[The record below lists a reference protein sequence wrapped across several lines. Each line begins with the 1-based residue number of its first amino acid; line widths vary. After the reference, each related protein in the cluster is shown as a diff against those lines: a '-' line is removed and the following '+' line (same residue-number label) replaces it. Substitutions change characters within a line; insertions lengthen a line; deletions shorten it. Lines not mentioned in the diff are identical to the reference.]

1 MLKSCRHILFSGL
14 FAFLF
19 LVLFKTGLL
28 YHLEQYSLFC
38 PKGEYLRSFFEQP
51 GGVLALVG
59 AFLTQ
64 FCHFPVLGAALF
76 TLCLCLLTWLTG
88 KAFGLEGKAAWLATL
103 PALFLLLF
111 VTRLDY
117 SIYLFKT
124 YGLLFSQV
132 LGYTVAA
139 GLVLVYRKCFLGRR
153 YSPMFPALVL
163 LAGYP
168 LFGSFSLIAAVLMA
182 LTALRE
188 GKLGLIE
195 LAVTLILGAA
205 VPWLCRELPWV
216 FPRIHRNFVYFAG
229 FPYKE
234 FVENGICQVPLILAF
249 AAMAA
254 LCFLRKARGFAV
266 PALVLAAVLAVGAG
280 SNWDSGFR
288 TVLGMERAVSQQD
301 WDQVLKLAKKE
312 RTPNRIH
319 VLYRNIALYGKG
331 TLTEEM
337 FRYPDGDAPLR
348 SKAVF
353 PISYI
358 CAAPV
363 LYYCGMPNPCDRLA
377 MEYSSTFCK
386 NIHFYKYQAK
396 TALLSGEYDLARKY
410 LDMVDANWFQGK
422 WVRRYRAFLDNPA
435 LMDEDPE
442 FQRLRPLLQGAWT
455 KYDAVAP
462 LEEML
467 WAQFA
472 DPGYVNESVFEWQAA
487 CYLTRKDAERTLY
500 CVFNRH
506 ELLPDAPVGTALAEG
521 AALFASQSGDLDM
534 MRELVGVLSSRQ
546 QVLRTFSQFS
556 NALNAAGDL
565 RSEKTK
571 ERFQARYEGTYWYYY
586 YFMDINT
593 KR

>member
-28 YHLEQYSLFC
+28 YHLEQYSLYC

-76 TLCLCLLTWLTG
+76 ALCLCLLTWLTG

-153 YSPMFPALVL
+153 YSPIFPALVL

>member
-76 TLCLCLLTWLTG
+76 ALCLCLLTWLTG

-103 PALFLLLF
+103 PALFLVLF

>member
-51 GGVLALVG
+51 GGVLALAG
-59 AFLTQ
+59 AFMTQ
-64 FCHFPVLGAALF
+64 FCHFPVLGAGLF
-76 TLCLCLLTWLTG
+76 ALCLCLLTWLTG

-153 YSPMFPALVL
+153 YAPVFPVLVL

-168 LFGSFSLIAAVLMA
+168 LFGSFSLIAAVLIA

-188 GKLGLIE
+188 GKRGLIE
-195 LAVTLILGAA
+195 LAVALVLGAA
-205 VPWLCRELPWV
+205 VPWLCGELPGV

-301 WDQVLKLAKKE
+301 WDQVLKLAEKE

-435 LMDEDPE
+435 LMDDDPE

-455 KYDAVAP
+455 KYDAIAP

-546 QVLRTFSQFS
+546 QVLRAFSQFS

>member
-76 TLCLCLLTWLTG
+76 ALCLCLLTWLTG

-348 SKAVF
+348 PKAVF

>member
-76 TLCLCLLTWLTG
+76 ALCLCLLTWLTG

-139 GLVLVYRKCFLGRR
+139 GLVLVYRKCFLWRR

-301 WDQVLKLAKKE
+301 WDQVLKLAQKE

>member
-76 TLCLCLLTWLTG
+76 ALCLCLLTWLTG

-182 LTALRE
+182 LIALRE

>member
-76 TLCLCLLTWLTG
+76 ALCLCLLTWLTG

-288 TVLGMERAVSQQD
+288 TVLGMELAVSQQD
-301 WDQVLKLAKKE
+301 WDQVLKLAQKE

>member
-51 GGVLALVG
+51 GGVLALAG
-59 AFLTQ
+59 AFMTQ
-64 FCHFPVLGAALF
+64 FCHFPVLGAGLF
-76 TLCLCLLTWLTG
+76 ALCLCLLTWLTG

-168 LFGSFSLIAAVLMA
+168 LFGSFSLIAAVLIA

>member
-51 GGVLALVG
+51 RGVLALAG

-64 FCHFPVLGAALF
+64 FCHFPGLGAALF
-76 TLCLCLLTWLTG
+76 ALCLCLLTWLTG

-168 LFGSFSLIAAVLMA
+168 LFGSFSLIAAVLIA

-188 GKLGLIE
+188 GKRGLIE
-195 LAVTLILGAA
+195 LAVALVLGAA
-205 VPWLCRELPWV
+205 VPWLCGELPGV

>member
-51 GGVLALVG
+51 GGVLALAG

-64 FCHFPVLGAALF
+64 FCHFPVLGAGLF
-76 TLCLCLLTWLTG
+76 ALCLCLLTWLTG
-88 KAFGLEGKAAWLATL
+88 KAFDLEGKAAWLATL

-153 YSPMFPALVL
+153 CAPVFPALVI

-188 GKLGLIE
+188 GKRGLIE
-195 LAVTLILGAA
+195 FAVALVLGAA
-205 VPWLCRELPWV
+205 VPWLCGELPGV

-254 LCFLRKARGFAV
+254 LCFLRKARGFTV

-435 LMDEDPE
+435 LMDEDAE
-442 FQRLRPLLQGAWT
+442 FRRLRPLLQGAWT
-455 KYDAVAP
+455 KYDAIAP

-546 QVLRTFSQFS
+546 QVLRAFSQFS

>member
-51 GGVLALVG
+51 GGVLALAG

-64 FCHFPVLGAALF
+64 FCHFPVLGAGLF
-76 TLCLCLLTWLTG
+76 ALCLCLLTWLTG

-153 YSPMFPALVL
+153 YAPVFPVLVL

-168 LFGSFSLIAAVLMA
+168 LFGSFSLIAAVLIA

-188 GKLGLIE
+188 GKRGLIE
-195 LAVTLILGAA
+195 LAVALVLGAA
-205 VPWLCRELPWV
+205 VPWLCGELPGV

-301 WDQVLKLAKKE
+301 WDQVLKLAEKE

-435 LMDEDPE
+435 LMDDDPE

-462 LEEML
+462 LEELL

-487 CYLTRKDAERTLY
+487 CYLTRQDAERTLY

-546 QVLRTFSQFS
+546 QVLRSFSQFS

>member
-76 TLCLCLLTWLTG
+76 ALCLCLLTWLTG

-288 TVLGMERAVSQQD
+288 TVLGMEQAVSQQD

-422 WVRRYRAFLDNPA
+422 WARRYRAFLDNPA

-556 NALNAAGDL
+556 NALNAAGDI

>member
-51 GGVLALVG
+51 GGVLALAG

-64 FCHFPVLGAALF
+64 FCHFPVLGAGLF
-76 TLCLCLLTWLTG
+76 ALCLCLLTWLTG

-153 YSPMFPALVL
+153 CAPVFPALVL

-168 LFGSFSLIAAVLMA
+168 LFGSFSLVAAVLMA

-188 GKLGLIE
+188 GKRGLIE
-195 LAVTLILGAA
+195 LAVALVLGAA
-205 VPWLCRELPWV
+205 VPWLCGELPGV

-254 LCFLRKARGFAV
+254 LCFLRKARGFTV

-487 CYLTRKDAERTLY
+487 CYLARKDAERTLY

-546 QVLRTFSQFS
+546 QVLRAFSQFS

>member
-51 GGVLALVG
+51 GGVLALAG

-76 TLCLCLLTWLTG
+76 ALCLCLLTWLTG

-153 YSPMFPALVL
+153 YAPVFPVLVL

-168 LFGSFSLIAAVLMA
+168 LFGSFSLIAAVLIA

-188 GKLGLIE
+188 GKRGLIE
-195 LAVTLILGAA
+195 LAVALVLGAA
-205 VPWLCRELPWV
+205 VPWLCGELPGV

-301 WDQVLKLAKKE
+301 WDQVLKLAEKE

-435 LMDEDPE
+435 LMDDDPE

-455 KYDAVAP
+455 KYDAIAP

>member
-76 TLCLCLLTWLTG
+76 ALCLCLLTWLTG

-153 YSPMFPALVL
+153 CAPVFPALVL

>member
-76 TLCLCLLTWLTG
+76 ALCLCLLTWLTG

-153 YSPMFPALVL
+153 YSPIFPALVL

-249 AAMAA
+249 AAIAA

>member
-51 GGVLALVG
+51 GGVLALAG

-64 FCHFPVLGAALF
+64 FCHFPVLGAGLF
-76 TLCLCLLTWLTG
+76 ALCLCLLTWLTG

-153 YSPMFPALVL
+153 CAPVFPALVI

-168 LFGSFSLIAAVLMA
+168 LFGSFALVAAVLMA
-182 LTALRE
+182 LTAFRE
-188 GKLGLIE
+188 GKRGLIE
-195 LAVTLILGAA
+195 LAVTLVLGAA
-205 VPWLCRELPWV
+205 VPLLCGELPGV

-301 WDQVLKLAKKE
+301 WDQVLKLAQKE

-435 LMDEDPE
+435 LMDDDPE

-455 KYDAVAP
+455 KYDAIAP

-546 QVLRTFSQFS
+546 QVLRAFSQFS

>member
-51 GGVLALVG
+51 GGVLALAG

-64 FCHFPVLGAALF
+64 FCHFPVLGAGLF
-76 TLCLCLLTWLTG
+76 ALCLCLLTWLTG

-153 YSPMFPALVL
+153 CAPVFPALVL

-301 WDQVLKLAKKE
+301 WDQVLKLAQKE

-546 QVLRTFSQFS
+546 QVLRAFSQFS

-565 RSEKTK
+565 RSEKTR

>member
-76 TLCLCLLTWLTG
+76 ALCLFLLTWLTG

-153 YSPMFPALVL
+153 YSPIFPALVL

>member
-51 GGVLALVG
+51 GGVLALAG

-64 FCHFPVLGAALF
+64 FCHFPVLGAGLF
-76 TLCLCLLTWLTG
+76 ALCLCLLTWLTG

-132 LGYTVAA
+132 LGYTVAV

-153 YSPMFPALVL
+153 CAPVFPALVL

-168 LFGSFSLIAAVLMA
+168 LFGSFSLIAAALMA

-188 GKLGLIE
+188 GKRGLIE
-195 LAVTLILGAA
+195 FAVALVLGAA
-205 VPWLCRELPWV
+205 VPWLCGELPGV

-487 CYLTRKDAERTLY
+487 CYLARKDAERTLY

-546 QVLRTFSQFS
+546 QVLRAFSQFS

>member
-51 GGVLALVG
+51 GGVLALAG

-76 TLCLCLLTWLTG
+76 ALCLCLLTWLTG

-195 LAVTLILGAA
+195 LAVALVLGAA
-205 VPWLCRELPWV
+205 VPWLCGELPGV

-254 LCFLRKARGFAV
+254 LCFLRKARGFTV

-487 CYLTRKDAERTLY
+487 CYLTHKDAERTLY

>member
-76 TLCLCLLTWLTG
+76 ALCLCLLTWLTG

-363 LYYCGMPNPCDRLA
+363 LYYSGMPNPCDRLA

>member
-76 TLCLCLLTWLTG
+76 ALCLCLLTWLTG

-153 YSPMFPALVL
+153 YSPIFPALVL

-422 WVRRYRAFLDNPA
+422 WARRYRAFLDNPA

-556 NALNAAGDL
+556 NALNAAGDI

>member
-76 TLCLCLLTWLTG
+76 ALCLCLLTWLTG

>member
-51 GGVLALVG
+51 GGVLALAG

-76 TLCLCLLTWLTG
+76 ALCLCLLTWLTG

-139 GLVLVYRKCFLGRR
+139 GLVLVYRKFFLGRR
-153 YSPMFPALVL
+153 CAPVFPALVL

-168 LFGSFSLIAAVLMA
+168 LFGSFSLIAAVLIA

-188 GKLGLIE
+188 GKRGLIE
-195 LAVTLILGAA
+195 LAVALVLGAA
-205 VPWLCRELPWV
+205 VPWLCGELPGV

>member
-51 GGVLALVG
+51 GGVLALAG

-64 FCHFPVLGAALF
+64 FCHFPVLGAGLF
-76 TLCLCLLTWLTG
+76 ALCLCLLTWLTG

-153 YSPMFPALVL
+153 YSPIFPALVL

-254 LCFLRKARGFAV
+254 LCFLRKARGFTV